1 MKVFATQPR
10 KDQLRTGH
18 SLNRNLI
25 IGSSALLV
33 LLILFSGVRRSSV
46 LNSSIDAQNL
56 DEAEKR
62 ISISH
67 LNSPGEIE
75 RYINDH
81 DDDTNLDAIW
91 AKFGVVTESGP
102 PGRCGCREGDCPGMC
117 KAQVIQIS
125 SGGVNPE
132 YDILRICY
140 AGGSDCWFLLFKK
153 EGDWKFMNAVG
164 FQENKY
170 EGVKHRIVSCR
181 DKRWLV
187 VKLQT
192 GGTGFLGSEERWLDI
207 GNHGLSEVLSYP
219 VSGHSVQGEADDYEL
234 NSKVPSEALG
244 DDCAIAVHY
253 EIFRDFVLRPKFH
266 WTTSVKRKLQFVW
279 DASAERFVLDMV
291 NSDLGDAQ
299 LDPVLGYL
307 FRHGYLK

>member
-1 MKVFATQPR
+1 MNR
-10 KDQLRTGH
+10 K
-18 SLNRNLI
+18 LI
-25 IGSSALLV
+25 IGSSALVV
-33 LLILFSGVRRSSV
+33 LLILVSGIRRSSV

-56 DEAEKR
+56 EEAEKR

-75 RYINDH
+75 RYVNDH
-81 DDDTNLDAIW
+81 TDEADLDAIW
-91 AKFGVVTESGP
+91 ARFGIVTESGP
-102 PGRCGCREGDCPGMC
+102 PGRCGCREGDCPGTC
-117 KAQVIQIS
+117 KAQAIQIS
-125 SGGVNPE
+125 SRGENPE

-140 AGGSDCWFLLFKK
+140 ADELDCWFLLFKK

-207 GNHGLSEVLSYP
+207 GNNGLSEVLSYP

-234 NSKVPSEALG
+234 NSKVPSKALG
-244 DDCAIAVHY
+244 DDCVIAVHY
-253 EIFRDFVLRPKFH
+253 EVFRDFVLRPKF
-266 WTTSVKRKLQFVW
+266 
-279 DASAERFVLDMV
+279 
-291 NSDLGDAQ
+291 
-299 LDPVLGYL
+299 
-307 FRHGYLK
+307 